1 MEPNYEKA
9 ANLAAVTLINHHIAA
24 APVSPLPILKSMSNV
39 LVMSFGE
46 IGSLL
51 RMDRKEIVPLFGQ
64 HNQDSVTFV
73 EIVNG
78 KPHYMVAYNQ
88 QLPFSL
94 VQRSLA
100 RELSH
105 IVLEHDGSRPEEVR
119 NEESRCFAHHLLT
132 PRALI
137 HSVQATGIRLTVEVL
152 GNLTGCYDRCLCS
165 MRKLP
170 PVHTSPEYNRILRDN
185 FTPYVMNFF
194 ECQRVLSL
202 EDGSALADFGK
213 YMEGYEE

>member
-1 MEPNYEKA
+1 MEPNYKKA
-9 ANLAAVTLINHHIAA
+9 ANDAAVTLIHHNVTSS
-24 APVSPLPILKSMSNV
+24 PVSPLPILKSMPNV

-51 RMDRKEIVPLFGQ
+51 RMDRKDIVPMFGQ
-64 HNQDSVTFV
+64 HNQDAVTFV
-73 EIVNG
+73 DIVNG

-100 RELSH
+100 REMAH
-105 IVLEHDGSRPEEVR
+105 IVMEHDGSLPEEIR
-119 NEESRCFAHHLLT
+119 NEEARCFAHHLLT

-137 HSVQATGIRLTVEVL
+137 HSVQATGIRFTVEVL
-152 GNLTGCYDRCLCS
+152 GNLTGCYDRCLQS

-170 PVHTSPEYNRILRDN
+170 AIHTSPDLNRILRDQ
-185 FTPYVMNFF
+185 FMPYVMNFF

-202 EDGSALADFGK
+202 DDGSALADFGK

>member
-1 MEPNYEKA
+1 MEPNYKKA
-9 ANLAAVTLINHHIAA
+9 ANDAAVTLIHYNVTSS
-24 APVSPLPILKSMSNV
+24 PVSPLPILKSMPNV

-51 RMDRKEIVPLFGQ
+51 RMDRKDIVPMFGQ
-64 HNQDSVTFV
+64 HNQDAVTFV
-73 EIVNG
+73 EIGNG

-100 RELSH
+100 REMAH
-105 IVLEHDGSRPEEVR
+105 IVMEHDGSLPEEIR
-119 NEESRCFAHHLLT
+119 NEEARCFAHHLLT

-137 HSVQATGIRLTVEVL
+137 HSVQATGIRFTVEVL
-152 GNLTGCYDRCLCS
+152 GNLTGCYDRCLQS

-170 PVHTSPEYNRILRDN
+170 AIHTSPDLNRILRDQ
-185 FTPYVMNFF
+185 FMPYVMNFF

-213 YMEGYEE
+213 YMEGYAE